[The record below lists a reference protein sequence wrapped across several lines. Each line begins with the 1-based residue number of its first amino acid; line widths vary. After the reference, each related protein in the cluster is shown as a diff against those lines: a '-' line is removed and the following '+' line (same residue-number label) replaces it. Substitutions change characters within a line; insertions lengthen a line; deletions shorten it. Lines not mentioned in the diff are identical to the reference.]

1 MAKTVEIQGQSYL
14 RRDPLGV
21 LGLTFITFGI
31 YFFYWYYKINDE
43 LRRYEHD
50 ETISPA
56 RSLMAVLFGW
66 LIIVP
71 PFIALY
77 NTGKHVQGVEQAKAI
92 QPQLEPALVIVLFL
106 LLAIANGLYIQEHLN
121 RIWDRSATTGAT
133 ALPSGPV
140 PLPPPPAT

>member
-21 LGLTFITFGI
+21 LGLTFITLGI

-121 RIWDRSATTGAT
+121 RIWDRSATTGVT